1 VLYVCITS
9 VVQASGG
16 YSGSDI
22 RLVCKEAAMS
32 AMREAFSV
40 LETCQNGNILHIF
53 QIIKL
58 MVFEGVTPCGLVDGC
73 QSCTQHIYLWC
84 I

>member
-1 VLYVCITS
+1 MRLAASYFHTCPLFEVQRYIEFITS

-40 LETCQNGNILHIF
+40 LETCKNGNILCNF
-53 QIIKL
+53 QITKL
-58 MVFEGVTPCGLVDGC
+58 MVF
-73 QSCTQHIYLWC
+73 
-84 I
+84 

>member
-1 VLYVCITS
+1 MPAVLSLMLYEFIVS
-9 VVQASGG
+9 VVQASAG

-40 LETCQNGNILHIF
+40 LETYQNGNFLHSF
-53 QIIKL
+53 QNSKL
-58 MVFEGVTPCGLVDGC
+58 MVL
-73 QSCTQHIYLWC
+73 
-84 I
+84 